1 MVVAIAGGGGKIG
14 RQLTELLAAGGDTA
28 LPLVRRAEQAEELR
42 AERVAPVLCDLERAD
57 VEELAAAV
65 AGADA
70 IVFTAGAGPG
80 SGAERKETVDYGAA
94 AKLID
99 AARISGIA
107 RYVIVSSMGADPDA
121 SGDDTFAVYL
131 RAKGRADAE
140 LAASGLDHTIVRPG
154 HLTDDPATGEI
165 AAGPNVGRAEIPRAD
180 VAATLAAVLGE
191 PATVGLTFEIV
202 SGDTP
207 IAEALARLSG

>member
-14 RQLTELLAAGGDTA
+14 RQLAQLLAAGGDTA

-42 AERVAPVLCDLERAD
+42 TERVAPVLCDLERAE

-80 SGAERKETVDYGAA
+80 SGPERKETVDYGAA

-121 SGDDTFAVYL
+121 PGDDTFAVYL

-154 HLTDDPATGEI
+154 MLTDDPPTGKI
-165 AAGPNVGRAEIPRAD
+165 AAGSSVARAEIPRAD

-191 PATVGLTFEIV
+191 PATVGLTFEVV

-207 IAEALARLSG
+207 IADALARLAG